1 MPLKRLSL
9 VFVVA
14 ASVSL
19 GVVSGAPAGVGIADE
34 PCPTV
39 AGENT
44 NTCPVGTVGQSY
56 AIQFREAEGS
66 GCGPGKQT
74 FTIDSGTF
82 PPGLALATSGHVS
95 GTPTAAG
102 NFKFFI
108 KIAEPQGEPGC
119 LGSFGEKEFTI
130 PIVPGLP
137 KLTLGPEGTSPA
149 TVGTPYSLQM
159 TANVA
164 EPKTWSINSGALP
177 AGLGI
182 DVSTGLIS
190 GTPTAAGQFD
200 FTVLAKMNGD
210 SRSDTKAL
218 GIVVREQVGIT
229 GTEPFTTARR
239 AVTEVSLTF
248 EATLA
253 ATGGTGTYTWSLTS
267 GALPPGL
274 TLTDGAIAGTPTTA
288 GVYRFTAT
296 VTDTEARVAE
306 LPGDDRSRREARNF
320 DASPSSRQGRQAL
333 CGQGRDARRRQAG
346 DVEDRPRAAPAGH
359 PLRPYDRS
367 ALRDPDAS
375 GPLPRDVRG
384 DRRTRRDGEEDAL
397 DRHRRDTEAEE
408 ADDRLGISAGRR

>member
-19 GVVSGAPAGVGIADE
+19 GVVSGASAGVGIADE

-137 KLTLGPEGTSPA
+137 KLTLGPEGTPPA

-296 VTDTEARVAE
+296 VTDSEARAANYPATIVVAAK
-306 LPGDDRSRREARNF
+306 LAISTPM
-320 DASPSSRQGRQAL
+320 
-333 CGQGRDARRRQAG
+333 
-346 DVEDRPRAAPAGH
+346 
-359 PLRPYDRS
+359 LRPGKVGKLYAAKVATLGGVKPAMWRIV
-367 ALRDPDAS
+367 R
-375 GPLPRDVRG
+375 GPLPRGIRF
-384 DRRTRRDGEEDAL
+384 DRATGRLLGIPTRPGRYRVTFEATDAL
-397 DRHRRDTEAEE
+397 GVTAKKMLSIVIV
-408 ADDRLGISAGRR
+408 ATPKPKKPTTG